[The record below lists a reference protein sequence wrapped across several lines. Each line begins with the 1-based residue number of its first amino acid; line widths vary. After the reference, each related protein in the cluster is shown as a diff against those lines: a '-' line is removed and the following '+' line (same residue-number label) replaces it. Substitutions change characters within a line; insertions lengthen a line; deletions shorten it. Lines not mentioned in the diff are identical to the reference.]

1 MSEEEKDMSFL
12 DHLEE
17 LRSKLFRS
25 IIAIAIFAVVLFIF
39 KDILLNVLF
48 GPANLDFITYKLWCK
63 LSYFLELGDKLCIN
77 EIPYTLQSTKMAGPF
92 FAHLTASL
100 IGGVILAFPYI
111 FYQVWLFIKPGLRS
125 TETSAVRGIVFY
137 VSLLFFLGIMFG
149 YFFLA
154 PLSTMFLGGYDFG
167 VENRP
172 DLRTYTKLVSGLTI
186 ATGIMFQLPVF
197 VFFLTKAGL
206 VTPAIL
212 KKYRRHALVAVLILS
227 AIITPPDVS
236 SQLLVAFPVLLLY
249 EISILVSKRVIRK
262 AKSD

>member
-25 IIAIAIFAVVLFIF
+25 IIAIAIFALVLFIF
-39 KDILLNVLF
+39 KDILLSVLF
-48 GPANLDFITYKLWCK
+48 GPANLDFISYQLWCK
-63 LSYFLELGDKLCIN
+63 LSYVLELGDKLCVK

-111 FYQVWLFIKPGLRS
+111 FHQIWLFIKPGLKN

-137 VSLLFFLGIMFG
+137 VSLLFFLGVMFG

-206 VTPAIL
+206 VTPKIL
-212 KKYRRHALVAVLILS
+212 RKYRRHALVAVLILS

-249 EISILVSKRVIRK
+249 EISIFVSRRVIRK
-262 AKSD
+262 TPSE